1 MQNRD
6 LKLLIIATALIPS
19 LLIAIGLGTY
29 LGNARARDIDRL
41 LQERGNAAAQQLAVA
56 MRTPLERADTAALQ
70 ELTTL
75 ALEERGVRAAALFAA
90 DGHALVQAG
99 PRLRTFAATEL
110 AATLTVQPLD
120 ENVRFV
126 QPVYPAGHFTASF
139 DSAPTTASDNRPLGW
154 IALEYSRHPYE
165 LQRYQ
170 SLLVAGLLTLLAVI
184 TATAIA
190 VYTSRR
196 LLRDVDA
203 LHDGVERI
211 RSGRFDMPIRLSSGS
226 ELAPL
231 AGDLND
237 LAGKV
242 ANDFVELQRNLEQ
255 SNRDL
260 RESLETVEIQN
271 IELDLARREALE
283 ASRIK
288 SEFLANTSHEL
299 RTPLNGIIGFTKL
312 LLKSG
317 LDARARDYLETI
329 RYSAE
334 NLLTIIN
341 DILDFSKIEAG
352 KLVLDNVPMNLR
364 DVIEET
370 LAILAPSAHE
380 KGLDLVLLY
389 DGAVPPALIGDPLR
403 LRQILTNLI
412 SNGIKFTNSGQ
423 VVVRVSL
430 TGDSGARVP
439 LRISVAD
446 TGIGLTESQQ
456 RQLFKAFAQ
465 ADASTS
471 RLFGG
476 TGLGLAISKRLVEQM
491 GGEISLESQSGQGST
506 FWISLRLQRQAN
518 PLTARGFDQ
527 LFGRQLLLFDSSPL
541 SQLALRQLLESWGAT
556 VTACDDWSKL
566 LRQLRDGGASCLDN
580 GHGLDGCVISLNHA
594 ELDSDQLAALPAP
607 PLPAW
612 LLLPGL
618 ASSRATAPGYH
629 LLAKPIAHLQLY
641 DQLCDTLATRT
652 MQIAES
658 APPRY
663 GAAPPVSSQADPHSA
678 QAESSGHD
686 SSSHGLPHPDS
697 ADATPHHGPPQ
708 VLAVDDNPT
717 NLKLLG
723 VLLDELGAQP
733 HLASG
738 GRQALGLCDQQR
750 FDLILMDIQMPE
762 LNGLQVTQ
770 LIRGGGNRNR
780 DSRIVALTAHLLP
793 EEQRQ
798 LLAAGFDL
806 CLTKPIT
813 ERQLQQLL
821 IRDAPLPQST
831 TAAVQWSERPVD
843 LALCLQRAQRK
854 PDLARELLD
863 SLLDSLQPLATQL
876 AAQLEQR
883 DYPALLDTTHKLHG
897 ICCYSGVPRLQQRS
911 SDLEGLL
918 KQLPEEKTEVDSSV
932 QAMLAAIDELITWQR
947 EHDLDVL
954 FETSAV

>member
-19 LLIAIGLGTY
+19 LLIAIGLGSY
-29 LGNARARDIDRL
+29 LGSARARDIDRL
-41 LQERGNAAAQQLAVA
+41 LQERGAAATAQLAIA
-56 MRTPLERADTAALQ
+56 ARAPLQQTDTALLQ
-70 ELTTL
+70 ELAAL
-75 ALEERGVRAAALFAA
+75 ALEERGERAAALFGA
-90 DGHALVQAG
+90 DGLLQVQAG
-99 PRLRTFAATEL
+99 PHLRQFSRDEL
-110 AATLTVQPLD
+110 QPTLAVQPLD
-120 ENVRFV
+120 DDVRFV
-126 QPVYPAGHFTASF
+126 QPIFPAAHFTAAYSRALPQTSG
-139 DSAPTTASDNRPLGW
+139 DDRPLGW

-170 SLLVAGLLTLLAVI
+170 SLLVAGLLTLLAVV
-184 TATAIA
+184 TAAAIA

-203 LHDGVERI
+203 LHDGVDRI
-211 RSGRFDMPIRLSSGS
+211 RDGRFDMPIRLSSGS

-231 AGDLND
+231 AGDINA
-237 LAGKV
+237 LASKV

-352 KLVLDNVPMNLR
+352 KLVLDNVPLNLR

-430 TGDSGARVP
+430 TGDSGVRVP
-439 LRISVAD
+439 LRISVSD
-446 TGIGLTESQQ
+446 TGIGLSEAQQ

-491 GGEISLESQSGQGST
+491 GGEIGLESQSGQGST
-506 FWISLRLQRQAN
+506 FWVSLRLQRQPN

-556 VTACDDWSKL
+556 VSCCDDWREL
-566 LRQLRDGGASCLDN
+566 LRHLHDGSDV
-580 GHGLDGCVISLNHA
+580 DGCLISVSHA
-594 ELDSDQLAALPAP
+594 ELDTDQLAQLPAP
-607 PLPAW
+607 ALPAW

-618 ASSRATAPGYH
+618 ASSRATTPGYQ
-629 LLAKPIAHLQLY
+629 LLAKPVAHLQLY
-641 DQLCDTLATRT
+641 DQLCDTLAAR
-652 MQIAES
+652 
-658 APPRY
+658 APAV
-663 GAAPPVSSQADPHSA
+663 AA
-678 QAESSGHD
+678 
-686 SSSHGLPHPDS
+686 
-697 ADATPHHGPPQ
+697 ATPLATPLPSATQAVALPTATAEPVALRSGPPQ
-708 VLAVDDNPT
+708 VLAVDDNST

-723 VLLDELGAQP
+723 VLLEELGVQP
-733 HLASG
+733 CLASS
-738 GRQALGLCDQQR
+738 GRQALGLCDRQR

-770 LIRGGGNRNR
+770 LIRNGNSPCR

-798 LLAAGFDL
+798 LLSAGLDL

-813 ERQLQQLL
+813 EAQLQRLL
-821 IRDAPLPQST
+821 LRNTPLPTTMSSGAPLPQ
-831 TAAVQWSERPVD
+831 RPVD
-843 LALCLQRAQRK
+843 LTLSLQRAQRK
-854 PDLARELLD
+854 PALARELLEG
-863 SLLDSLQPLATQL
+863 LLDSLPALATQL
-876 AAQLEQR
+876 ASHLDAR
-883 DYPALLDTTHKLHG
+883 DYSALLDATHKLHG
-897 ICCYSGVPRLQQRS
+897 ICCYCGVPRLQQRS
-911 SDLEGLL
+911 SELQSAL
-918 KQLPEEKTEVDSSV
+918 KQRATDDSSIDS
-932 QAMLAAIDELITWQR
+932 AAHALLAAIDELIDWRQQ
-947 EHDLDVL
+947 HDLDVL
-954 FETSAV
+954 FELGATQEGVVG